1 MDTGPSL
8 LDFIAFVRRHR
19 RPLTFVPLGAGVL
32 TALITLF
39 LPNQYTATARLCPPQ
54 QNQLSAALL
63 GSITGLSMMTGGGGG
78 AGLGSALGLKNP
90 NDIYVGMLQSN
101 RIADRL
107 IDRYKLK
114 ERYKQSTRLETRK
127 ELDDATDIF
136 AGKDGLIVIEVR
148 DTDPAFAAELA
159 NAYVKELDDLTQDLS
174 VGEASQRRLFF
185 ENELKTTREKLS
197 AAEMG
202 LKRSQE
208 KTGLILPE
216 GQSKA
221 IFETFADLRARIA
234 AKEVELAAMRTFA
247 TTTNRDYVRTKEA
260 LEGLRVELAK
270 LERAKPAGH
279 GDILVPTGKV
289 AEAGMDFAR
298 RMRDVKYYEML
309 FELLARQFELA
320 KIDEAKDSVVLQVV
334 DHATPPDRKSGPKRA
349 VITLLVTLF
358 AALATLA
365 WAHLREL
372 LAGQRP

>member
-1 MDTGPSL
+1 VDTGPTL

-19 RPLTFVPLGAGVL
+19 RLLTFVPLGAGVL

-63 GSITGLSMMTGGGGG
+63 GSITGLNMMTGGGGG
-78 AGLGSALGLKNP
+78 GLGSALGIKNP

-221 IFETFADLRARIA
+221 IFESFADLRARIA

-247 TTTNRDYVRTKEA
+247 TTSNRDYVRTKEA

-270 LERAKPAGH
+270 LERSKPAGH

-289 AEAGMDFAR
+289 AEAGLDYAR

-365 WAHLREL
+365 WTHLREL
-372 LAGQRP
+372 LARQRP